1 MSVLVLGSSGLVG
14 RRLVGRLA
22 ADGHAVVACDVA
34 PPRTPPV
41 EGVPY
46 VTADISRIDQV
57 LALLQDHE
65 VSGIALLSY
74 IMGPLMS
81 PQYSDIL
88 QACQVNVIGITNVL
102 EAARLAGTHRIA
114 FLSTVGTYGPQTMYG
129 ERAVTEDEL
138 LAPASMYGR
147 MKALNESICDR
158 YAGLYGLEVVK
169 VRPSSILGPGSTIWP
184 SRFIERV
191 AVGEAGLVPYGADAR
206 DNVIAVDDLAV
217 LLARLITGARPA
229 HTTYLASAHNVT
241 MSELADVVKS
251 IVPDARIEYP
261 TPERRP
267 SYPGTFDNS
276 RAVRE
281 FDWTVTGLED
291 TVRAHID
298 GVRAEA
304 GLARLGPVKS

>member
-1 MSVLVLGSSGLVG
+1 MSVLVLGGSGLVG

-22 ADGHAVVACDVA
+22 ADGNAVVACDVV

-41 EGVPY
+41 EGVRY

-81 PQYSDIL
+81 PQHSDIL

-102 EAARLAGTHRIA
+102 EAARLAGVRRIA
-114 FLSTVGTYGPQTMYG
+114 FLSTVGTYGPQAMYG

-217 LLARLITGARPA
+217 LVARLITGARPA
-229 HTTYLASAHNVT
+229 HTTYLASGHNVT
-241 MSELADVVKS
+241 MSELADVVRS

-261 TPERRP
+261 APERRP

-276 RAVRE
+276 RAVQE
-281 FDWTVTGLED
+281 FGWTVTGLAD

-298 GVRAEA
+298 GVRAEV
-304 GLARLGPVKS
+304 GLTRIGPATQ